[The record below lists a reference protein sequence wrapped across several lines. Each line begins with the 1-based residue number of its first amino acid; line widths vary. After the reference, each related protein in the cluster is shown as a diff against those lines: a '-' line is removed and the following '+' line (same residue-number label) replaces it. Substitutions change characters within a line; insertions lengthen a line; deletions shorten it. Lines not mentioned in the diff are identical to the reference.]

1 MNLHSGGAEPR
12 GSGMNTHWVRDC
24 IGLGTGITLR
34 VRAYTHARHSTFRVL
49 AVPAYVESMVESMVE
64 PTLESML
71 ESMLESTLESTLESM
86 LESML
91 GSIPESTLSKIGAD
105 FLRSATTTTKLQN

>member
-1 MNLHSGGAEPR
+1 MIGGMNLHSGGAEPR

-71 ESMLESTLESTLESM
+71 ESML
-86 LESML
+86 

>member
-71 ESMLESTLESTLESM
+71 ESML
-86 LESML
+86 